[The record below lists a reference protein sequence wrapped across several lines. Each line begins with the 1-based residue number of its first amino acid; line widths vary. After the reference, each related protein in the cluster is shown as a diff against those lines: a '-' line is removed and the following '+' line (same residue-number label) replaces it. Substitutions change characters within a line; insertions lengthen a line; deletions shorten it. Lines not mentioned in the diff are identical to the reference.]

1 MGLKRKEED
10 NRKVRFK
17 RILIIF
23 IIILGIG
30 ILIPEVQALEKMVVQ
45 LDNKT
50 YNNIFNLVLLSL
62 ITLFGSSLTGLYL
75 KRMSL
80 KRE

>member
-10 NRKVRFK
+10 NRKVRLK

-23 IIILGIG
+23 IIILGIV

-75 KRMSL
+75 KRMSS